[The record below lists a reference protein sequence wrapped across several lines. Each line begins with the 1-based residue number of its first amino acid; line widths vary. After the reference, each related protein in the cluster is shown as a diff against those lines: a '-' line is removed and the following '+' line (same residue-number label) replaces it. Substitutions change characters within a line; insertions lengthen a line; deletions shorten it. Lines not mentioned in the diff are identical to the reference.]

1 MVCVGPVVLMGLT
14 FFGRVR
20 SNGSCSGV
28 RCTYHPAPCRNRN
41 SAGPSGTPIMLLAA
55 RPPCASARI
64 QRPPRR
70 ARSIFH
76 DRVPRLRTPGQPER
90 IIRRSSRSSRLDP
103 GRRRTTTTARSG
115 PRGAPYAFATL
126 QVFVCLLP
134 PHLPLSAMQQAVTQ
148 SEGAP
153 LRLSA
158 MTGRQRQS

>member
-1 MVCVGPVVLMGLT
+1 MDGSDRTARAQLYGVPTTPRPAVTVTRPAR
-14 FFGRVR
+14 RVR
-20 SNGSCSGV
+20 QSCCSQRGHHVRPHGS
-28 RCTYHPAPCRNRN
+28 
-41 SAGPSGTPIMLLAA
+41 SA
-55 RPPCASARI
+55 
-64 QRPPRR
+64 PPRR

-115 PRGAPYAFATL
+115 PRGGPTRLQLCKCSCATAASTAFSDAE
-126 QVFVCLLP
+126 
-134 PHLPLSAMQQAVTQ
+134 SRVTQ

-158 MTGRQRQS
+158 MTGRERERAENLCKCSTKNS